1 MNVKEVMSPEV
12 ITTRPES
19 SLKEV
24 AGTLAEHHISGMPVV
39 DEHGTVLGVVSEADI
54 LVKERG
60 PRPRHEGL
68 GAWVLRGGVAD
79 PEKLAARTASE
90 AMTTPAITIA
100 VTRSVAEAAR
110 VMIDQG
116 VKRLP
121 VVDLHGT
128 LVGIVTRSDLVR
140 VFARTD
146 EEISREIR
154 EDVIKAA
161 LWLDPQGIEVRVQGG
176 EVTLTG
182 ETEYRLDAEALL
194 HLVERVPGVVSV
206 TSTVAWRFDERET
219 KLGSHDPRV
228 PLESKAR

>member
-1 MNVKEVMSPEV
+1 MNVKEVMSPDV
-12 ITTRPES
+12 ITSGPGST
-19 SLKEV
+19 LKEV
-24 AGTLAEHHISGMPVV
+24 AGALAEHHISGMPVV
-39 DEHGTVLGVVSEADI
+39 DEHGAVLGVVSEADI

-79 PEKLAARTASE
+79 ADKLAARTASE
-90 AMTTPAITIA
+90 AMTAPAITIA
-100 VTRSVAEAAR
+100 LTRSIAEAAR
-110 VMIDQG
+110 IMIEQG

-128 LVGIVTRSDLVR
+128 LVGIITRSDLVR

-146 EEISREIR
+146 AEIAREIR
-154 EDVIKAA
+154 EDVIRTA
-161 LWLDPQGIEVRVQGG
+161 LWLDPQAIEVRVQGG

-182 ETEYRLDAEALL
+182 ETDYRLDAEILL

-206 TSTVAWRFDERET
+206 QSTVAWRFDERET
-219 KLGSHDPRV
+219 KLGAHDPRV
-228 PLESKAR
+228 PLESEVR